1 MEILKNQLL
10 RWNITSETEE
20 KIDRIL
26 WLDPSGT
33 DIFTIDVVSPYAHPV
48 LHKRSE
54 IEAALLANKA
64 SFLDHDPYLQSH
76 GFGET
81 LTEGRRKF
89 RDEAWEAVSIVV
101 AGGDLVFDPHHRSQL
116 IKKAI
121 DATGRSEPTIRKDL
135 RRYWQGGQ
143 TKNALIA
150 RFDGGKGKLKP
161 SDGEKRGR
169 KSLLSHATGKTLGV
183 NVDDDIRNKFR
194 RGIKLFYEK
203 KNGIPLTKA
212 YEKTL
217 WRFFRKKIGL
227 KNGRPVYELPLDTE
241 LPTFDQ
247 FKYWYEKERDI
258 ARMLQA
264 REGKRRY
271 NTRYRPVLGNST
283 LEAFG
288 PGSIFQVDATIAD
301 IFLRGNLD
309 SSLLIGRPTLY
320 LVIDVFTRLICGF
333 AATLDPPSW
342 VGAMLA
348 LENTAMDKVEFCQSY
363 DIEISE
369 YEWPCKHLPEIL
381 VADRG
386 EFESYKSNTLIDNLH
401 MRVDNTAPYRA
412 DMKGIIERTFRWF
425 NDEEIHWLPGAVDQ
439 IPERG
444 ERDYRLDGILSL
456 DAFRE
461 LMVIFILDHNN
472 NRELF

>member
-1 MEILKNQLL
+1 
-10 RWNITSETEE
+10 
-20 KIDRIL
+20 
-26 WLDPSGT
+26 
-33 DIFTIDVVSPYAHPV
+33 
-48 LHKRSE
+48 
-54 IEAALLANKA
+54 
-64 SFLDHDPYLQSH
+64 
-76 GFGET
+76 
-81 LTEGRRKF
+81 
-89 RDEAWEAVSIVV
+89 
-101 AGGDLVFDPHHRSQL
+101 
-116 IKKAI
+116 
-121 DATGRSEPTIRKDL
+121 
-135 RRYWQGGQ
+135 
-143 TKNALIA
+143 
-150 RFDGGKGKLKP
+150 
-161 SDGEKRGR
+161 
-169 KSLLSHATGKTLGV
+169 
-183 NVDDDIRNKFR
+183 
-194 RGIKLFYEK
+194 
-203 KNGIPLTKA
+203 
-212 YEKTL
+212 
-217 WRFFRKKIGL
+217 
-227 KNGRPVYELPLDTE
+227 
-241 LPTFDQ
+241 
-247 FKYWYEKERDI
+247 
-258 ARMLQA
+258 MLQA
-264 REGKRRY
+264 REGKWRY

-301 IFLRGNLD
+301 ISLRGNLD

-333 AATLDPPSW
+333 AVTLDPPSW

-348 LENTAMDKVEFCQSY
+348 LENTAMDKVEFCQSFNM
-363 DIEISE
+363 EISE

-386 EFESYKSNTLIDNLH
+386 EFESYTSNTLIDNLH

-425 NDEEIHWLPGAVDQ
+425 NDEEIHWLPGAVNQ